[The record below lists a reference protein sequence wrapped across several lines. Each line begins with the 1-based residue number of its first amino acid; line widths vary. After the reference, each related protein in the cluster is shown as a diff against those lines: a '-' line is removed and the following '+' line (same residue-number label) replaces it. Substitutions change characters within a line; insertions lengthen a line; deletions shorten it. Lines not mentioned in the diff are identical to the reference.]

1 MKNDGLPRVLLRILS
16 FAAAPLLFI
25 ADRVSERTKVRL
37 PRLAIAAVNIFIY
50 VWILSLD
57 SVGVLNGYIMIIINR
72 SLIFVILAVSLNL
85 INGITG
91 QFSLGHMGF
100 AAVGA
105 YVSGLVTTILFKLSP
120 DSLSGNAIF
129 VGALVLGGLASAL
142 VGFLIGF
149 PSLRLKGDYLAIVTL
164 GFGEI
169 IRTILNNI
177 DYVGGPRGLLGIPKF
192 STFPTIFLFTFL
204 AVVIL
209 RNLVQSSHGRAML
222 SIRENELAAE
232 LAGVDTTRYKV
243 LGFAIG
249 AFFAGIAGGL
259 LAHLLQMAHP
269 TQYGFYASALV
280 LIMVYAGGMG
290 SLTGSILAAFM
301 LTFLTEGLRLVIDW
315 LNGTVGLPI
324 GTEWTMVVYAV
335 LLIMVMLFR
344 TSGLMGTREAKILI
358 LGEVKK

>member
-1 MKNDGLPRVLLRILS
+1 MGNLKLPRMLIATAAFWAVVSILN
-16 FAAAPLLFI
+16 ATGI
-25 ADRVSERTKVRL
+25 
-37 PRLAIAAVNIFIY
+37 
-50 VWILSLD
+50 
-57 SVGVLNGYIMIIINR
+57 LNGYFMIIINR

-105 YVSGLVTTILFKLSP
+105 YVSGSITTLIFKLSP
-120 DSLSGNAIF
+120 DTLAGNGIF
-129 VGALVLGGLASAL
+129 VVAIVIGGLAAGF

-149 PSLRLKGDYLAIVTL
+149 PSLRLKGDYLAIMTL

-177 DYVGGPRGLLGIPKF
+177 DAVGGPRGLLGIPKF
-192 STFPTIFLFTFL
+192 SNFTVIVAFAFLTI
-204 AVVIL
+204 AIL

-243 LGFAIG
+243 LGFIIG
-249 AFFAGIAGGL
+249 AFFAGVAGGL
-259 LAHLLQMAHP
+259 LAHLLQIAHP

-290 SLTGSILAAFM
+290 SLTGSVIAAFT
-301 LTFLTEGLRLVIDW
+301 LTFLTEGLRVGIDW
-315 LNGTVGLPI
+315 LKDTVGLPV
-324 GTEWTMVVYAV
+324 GTEWTMVIYAI
-335 LLIMVMLFR
+335 LLILIMLFR
-344 TSGLMGTREAKILI
+344 TEGLMGMREAKILI
-358 LGEVKK
+358 IAEETK